1 MLILVWKPT
10 LGKSRIIDIS
20 IVWGG
25 KSDEPDDTHMTVFN
39 PDEKLLDLIK
49 IISRG
54 EGLYVWKP

>member
-25 KSDEPDDTHMTVFN
+25 KSDEPD
-39 PDEKLLDLIK
+39 
-49 IISRG
+49 R
-54 EGLYVWKP
+54 